1 MAAMWRKNK
10 HTHSHT
16 GTHAEKTL
24 THMARKLE
32 KWEKVGGT
40 PKNKWESAA
49 GRLARGGGAQS
60 REVTRQSY
68 TEKKYSQEPEN

>member
-49 GRLARGGGAQS
+49 GRLARGRGGGTKQGSDA
-60 REVTRQSY
+60 TILH
-68 TEKKYSQEPEN
+68 